1 MVSHCLSPCGY
12 CGVVGTY
19 LAIFDIEDQLHFVAL
34 YLFVCDRGG
43 HPALGDIRLPCPR
56 ADLENVR
63 HRVLLSPRGEG
74 EVWLCSENRTV
85 LGYPSG
91 QECTPRP
98 LQLAVEVRGVGELSR
113 RRVEGAVCG
122 GHSGGCITSF
132 RALSKTRGEASL
144 EVVLGGMWST
154 DVRLSLR
161 IP

>member
-1 MVSHCLSPCGY
+1 MVSHCIFPCGY

-34 YLFVCDRGG
+34 YLLVCDRRG
-43 HPALGDIRLPCPR
+43 HPALGDIGLPCPR

-74 EVWLCSENRTV
+74 EVS
-85 LGYPSG
+85 
-91 QECTPRP
+91 

-113 RRVEGAVCG
+113 RRVEGAGCG

-132 RALSKTRGEASL
+132 KALSKTRGEASL